1 MSLETHQINFLNR
14 PDWDTI
20 QEHTLPPT
28 FYFASSKM
36 KGRLQKGNQERII
49 SKIQSLRSLLV
60 KDLQDV
66 NCNYHMTL
74 GVLVAQQLVRI

>member
-1 MSLETHQINFLNR
+1 
-14 PDWDTI
+14 
-20 QEHTLPPT
+20 
-28 FYFASSKM
+28 M